1 MNYDEKKDLLKRVK
15 EGAEKKE
22 FRVNNIEEWGFIC
35 GAWVDYILKNS
46 NLPDRIYKGRET
58 WMMKK
63 LNGDNIE
70 PFKQKLMETFTK
82 QYMEN
87 IGETEFLNGIFLSI
101 LDYKPEDDEKWSDS
115 AQAFSIGLI
124 SELIDNQKK

>member
-35 GAWVDYILKNS
+35 GAWVEYVLKNS
-46 NLPDRIYKGRET
+46 KLPDGIYKGRET
-58 WMMKK
+58 WMMKEI
-63 LNGDNIE
+63 NGDNIE

-82 QYMEN
+82 QYMC
-87 IGETEFLNGIFLSI
+87 IVGETEFLNGVYLAIISYDI
-101 LDYKPEDDEKWSDS
+101 EDGEKWSDAS
-115 AQAFSIGLI
+115 EMFSTGLV
-124 SELIDNQKK
+124 SEVNW

>member
-35 GAWVDYILKNS
+35 GTWVDYVLKNS
-46 NLPDRIYKGRET
+46 KLPDRIYKGRET
-58 WMMKK
+58 WMVKE
-63 LNGDNIE
+63 LNGNNIE
-70 PFKQKLMETFTK
+70 PFKQKMMETFTK

-87 IGETEFLNGIFLSI
+87 VGETEFLNRVFLAVISYD
-101 LDYKPEDDEKWSDS
+101 LEDGEKWSD
-115 AQAFSIGLI
+115 ATEMFSVGLV
-124 SELIDNQKK
+124 SEVNW

>member
-35 GAWVDYILKNS
+35 GAWVEYVLKNS
-46 NLPDRIYKGRET
+46 KLPDGIYKGRET
-58 WMMKK
+58 WMIKE
-63 LNGDNIE
+63 LNGNKIE

-82 QYMEN
+82 QYMEDV
-87 IGETEFLNGIFLSI
+87 GETEFLNGVYLAIISYDI
-101 LDYKPEDDEKWSDS
+101 EDGEKWSDASEMFS
-115 AQAFSIGLI
+115 AGLV
-124 SELIDNQKK
+124 SEVNW

>member
-15 EGAEKKE
+15 KGAEKKE

-35 GAWVDYILKNS
+35 GAWVEYVLKNS
-46 NLPDRIYKGRET
+46 KLPDGIYKGRET
-58 WMMKK
+58 WMMKE
-63 LNGDNIE
+63 LNGNKIE

-87 IGETEFLNGIFLSI
+87 VGETEFLNGVYLAIISYDI
-101 LDYKPEDDEKWSDS
+101 EDGEKWSDASEMFS
-115 AQAFSIGLI
+115 AGLV
-124 SELIDNQKK
+124 SEVNW

>member
-35 GAWVDYILKNS
+35 GAWVEYVLKNS
-46 NLPDRIYKGRET
+46 KLPDGIYKGRET
-58 WMMKK
+58 WMMKE

-82 QYMEN
+82 QYMC
-87 IGETEFLNGIFLSI
+87 IVGETEFLNGVYLAIISYDI
-101 LDYKPEDDEKWSDS
+101 EDGEKWSDAS
-115 AQAFSIGLI
+115 EMFSTGLV
-124 SELIDNQKK
+124 SEVNW

>member
-15 EGAEKKE
+15 EGAEKKK

-35 GAWVDYILKNS
+35 GAWVDYILKNN

-58 WMMKK
+58 WMMKE

-70 PFKQKLMETFTK
+70 PFKQKLMEIFTK

-87 IGETEFLNGIFLSI
+87 VGETEFLNGIFLSI
-101 LDYKPEDDEKWSDS
+101 LDYKLEDDEKWSDA
-115 AQAFSIGLI
+115 AQAFSVGLI
-124 SELIDNQKK
+124 SEFD

>member
-1 MNYDEKKDLLKRVK
+1 MNYDEKKDLLKRVD

-35 GAWVDYILKNS
+35 GAWVEYVLKNS
-46 NLPDRIYKGRET
+46 KLPDRIYKGRET
-58 WMMKK
+58 WMVKE
-63 LNGDNIE
+63 LNGNNIE

-87 IGETEFLNGIFLSI
+87 VGETEFLNGVFLAVISYD
-101 LDYKPEDDEKWSDS
+101 LEDGEKWSD
-115 AQAFSIGLI
+115 AAEMFSVGLV
-124 SELIDNQKK
+124 SEVNW

>member
-22 FRVNNIEEWGFIC
+22 FRVKNIEEWGFIC
-35 GAWVDYILKNS
+35 GAWVDYVLRNS
-46 NLPDRIYKGRET
+46 KLPNGIYKGRET
-58 WMMKK
+58 WIMKE
-63 LNGDNIE
+63 LNGNNIE

-87 IGETEFLNGIFLSI
+87 VGETEFLNGVFLAIISYD
-101 LDYKPEDDEKWSDS
+101 LEDGEKWSDAAES
-115 AQAFSIGLI
+115 FSVGLI
-124 SELIDNQKK
+124 NEVDW

>member
-35 GAWVDYILKNS
+35 GAWVEYVLKNS
-46 NLPDRIYKGRET
+46 KLPDGIYKGRET
-58 WMMKK
+58 WMMKE
-63 LNGDNIE
+63 LNGNKIE

-82 QYMEN
+82 QDMEN
-87 IGETEFLNGIFLSI
+87 VGETEFLNGVYLAIISYDI
-101 LDYKPEDDEKWSDS
+101 EDGEKWSDASEMFS
-115 AQAFSIGLI
+115 AGLV
-124 SELIDNQKK
+124 SEVNW

>member
-35 GAWVDYILKNS
+35 GAWVEYVLKNS
-46 NLPDRIYKGRET
+46 KLPDGIYKGRET
-58 WMMKK
+58 WMMKE
-63 LNGDNIE
+63 LNGNKIE
-70 PFKQKLMETFTK
+70 PFKQKLMEIFTK

-87 IGETEFLNGIFLSI
+87 VGETEFLNGVYLAIISYDI
-101 LDYKPEDDEKWSDS
+101 EDGEKWSDASEMFS
-115 AQAFSIGLI
+115 AGLV
-124 SELIDNQKK
+124 SEVNW

>member
-35 GAWVDYILKNS
+35 GAWVDYILRNS

-58 WMMKK
+58 WMMKE

-87 IGETEFLNGIFLSI
+87 VGETEFLNGIFLSI
-101 LDYKPEDDEKWSDS
+101 LDYKPEDDEKWSDA
-115 AQAFSIGLI
+115 AQAFSVGLI
-124 SELIDNQKK
+124 SEFD

>member
-35 GAWVDYILKNS
+35 GAWVEYVLKNS
-46 NLPDRIYKGRET
+46 KLPDGIYKGRET
-58 WMMKK
+58 WMMKE
-63 LNGDNIE
+63 LNGNKIE
-70 PFKQKLMETFTK
+70 PFKQKLMKTFTK

-87 IGETEFLNGIFLSI
+87 VGETEFLNGVYLAIISYDI
-101 LDYKPEDDEKWSDS
+101 EDGEKWSDASEMFS
-115 AQAFSIGLI
+115 AGLV
-124 SELIDNQKK
+124 SEVNW

>member
-35 GAWVDYILKNS
+35 GAWVEYVLKNS
-46 NLPDRIYKGRET
+46 KLPDRIYKGRET
-58 WMMKK
+58 WMVKE
-63 LNGDNIE
+63 LNGNNIE

-87 IGETEFLNGIFLSI
+87 VGETEFFNGVFLAVISYD
-101 LDYKPEDDEKWSDS
+101 LEDGEKWSD
-115 AQAFSIGLI
+115 AAEMFSVGLV
-124 SELIDNQKK
+124 SEVNW

>member
-1 MNYDEKKDLLKRVK
+1 MNYNEKKDLLKRVK

-35 GAWVDYILKNS
+35 GAWVEYVLKNS
-46 NLPDRIYKGRET
+46 KLPDGIYKGRET
-58 WMMKK
+58 WMMKE
-63 LNGDNIE
+63 LNGNKIE

-87 IGETEFLNGIFLSI
+87 VGETEFLNGVYLAIISYDI
-101 LDYKPEDDEKWSDS
+101 EDGEKWSDASEMFS
-115 AQAFSIGLI
+115 AGLV
-124 SELIDNQKK
+124 SEVNW

>member
-35 GAWVDYILKNS
+35 GAWVEYVLKNS
-46 NLPDRIYKGRET
+46 KLPDGIYKGRET
-58 WMMKK
+58 WMMKE
-63 LNGDNIE
+63 LNGNKIE

-87 IGETEFLNGIFLSI
+87 VGETEFLNGVYLAIISYDI
-101 LDYKPEDDEKWSDS
+101 EDGEKWSDAS
-115 AQAFSIGLI
+115 EMFSTGLV
-124 SELIDNQKK
+124 SEVNW

>member
-35 GAWVDYILKNS
+35 GAWVEYVLKNS
-46 NLPDRIYKGRET
+46 KLPDRIYKGRET
-58 WMMKK
+58 WMVKE
-63 LNGDNIE
+63 LNGNNIE

-87 IGETEFLNGIFLSI
+87 VGETEFLNGVFLEVISYD
-101 LDYKPEDDEKWSDS
+101 LEDGEKWSDAAEMFS
-115 AQAFSIGLI
+115 AGLV
-124 SELIDNQKK
+124 SEVNW

>member
-35 GAWVDYILKNS
+35 GAWVEYVLKNS
-46 NLPDRIYKGRET
+46 KLPDGIYKGRET
-58 WMMKK
+58 WMMKE
-63 LNGDNIE
+63 LNGNNIE

-87 IGETEFLNGIFLSI
+87 VGETEFLNGVFFAVISYDL
-101 LDYKPEDDEKWSDS
+101 EDGEKWSDATES
-115 AQAFSIGLI
+115 FSVGLI
-124 SELIDNQKK
+124 SEVDW

>member
-1 MNYDEKKDLLKRVK
+1 MNYNEKKDLLKRVK

-35 GAWVDYILKNS
+35 GAWVEHVLKNS
-46 NLPDRIYKGRET
+46 KLPDRIYKGRET
-58 WMMKK
+58 WMMKE

-87 IGETEFLNGIFLSI
+87 VGETEFLNGVYLAIISY
-101 LDYKPEDDEKWSDS
+101 DTEDGEKWSDASEMSS
-115 AQAFSIGLI
+115 AGLV
-124 SELIDNQKK
+124 SEVNW

>member
-1 MNYDEKKDLLKRVK
+1 MNYNEKKDLLKRVK

-35 GAWVDYILKNS
+35 GAWVEYVLKNS
-46 NLPDRIYKGRET
+46 KLPDRIYKGRET
-58 WMMKK
+58 WMMKE

-70 PFKQKLMETFTK
+70 PFKKKLMETFTK

-87 IGETEFLNGIFLSI
+87 VGETEFLNGIYLAIISYDI
-101 LDYKPEDDEKWSDS
+101 EDGEKWSDAS
-115 AQAFSIGLI
+115 EMFSVGLI
-124 SELIDNQKK
+124 SEVNW